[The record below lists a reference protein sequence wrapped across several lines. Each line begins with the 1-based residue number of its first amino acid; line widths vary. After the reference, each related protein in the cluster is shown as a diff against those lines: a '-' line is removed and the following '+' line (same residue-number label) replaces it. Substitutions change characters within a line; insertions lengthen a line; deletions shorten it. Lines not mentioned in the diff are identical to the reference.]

1 MELLECGYATNDKRE
16 HCEVCEQR
24 FNELEYGVLK
34 YKDMGPYGLGAW
46 VLIYGCI
53 YGMGHHMDMG
63 VWVLIYG
70 CISHAEDKPIS
81 HAAGHLE
88 VDSDSVAYSA
98 HGTSR
103 YMHYGL
109 E

>member
-1 MELLECGYATNDKRE
+1 MIRTIKESIAESVCSGLTSWSMESPNTRIWV
-16 HCEVCEQR
+16 HM
-24 FNELEYGVLK
+24 
-34 YKDMGPYGLGAW
+34 DMGAW

-53 YGMGHHMDMG
+53 YGMGHHMDIG

-70 CISHAEDKPIS
+70 CTSHAEDKPIS

-103 YMHYGL
+103 HMHYGL